1 MSEKG
6 TELRVQRP
14 VDHAASPVGWP
25 VNDVLIRRRL
35 LALDRR
41 YLFALPSITV
51 GRVTRDIVHELRQ
64 IAVDYEDLLRSG
76 LSVSAHFSER
86 AVRAK
91 IGDALARP
99 RGPARRLQIPS
110 RRAPTS
116 WPPWPSTHG
125 PAPPTRPGAASPSS
139 TG

>member
-1 MSEKG
+1 MSDKG

-86 AVRAK
+86 AVRE
-91 IGDALARP
+91 DR
-99 RGPARRLQIPS
+99 
-110 RRAPTS
+110 
-116 WPPWPSTHG
+116 
-125 PAPPTRPGAASPSS
+125 
-139 TG
+139 

>member
-51 GRVTRDIVHELRQ
+51 GRVTRDIVHEASA

-91 IGDALARP
+91 MVTRWARP

-116 WPPWPSTHG
+116 WPVAVYTR

>member
-1 MSEKG
+1 MSDKG

-25 VNDVLIRRRL
+25 VNDVLIRHRL

-64 IAVDYEDLLRSG
+64 IAVDYSNAE
-76 LSVSAHFSER
+76 
-86 AVRAK
+86 
-91 IGDALARP
+91 
-99 RGPARRLQIPS
+99 
-110 RRAPTS
+110 
-116 WPPWPSTHG
+116 
-125 PAPPTRPGAASPSS
+125 AASEEDANIAAVKAKMERYGIIRAQRPATEDGESEE
-139 TG
+139 